1 MPHAFPL
8 EIVENVVN
16 CLHGEENQLRKCAL
30 VSVAWAGATQR
41 VLFHD
46 VDLHSY
52 SKMTGLLPHLICSP
66 HLPKLIRSLTIHQ
79 PSQIYKENVSCDDFM
94 TCLTAILTLLPHITS
109 LTVDFEDYSWEET
122 SNRPFVDLLHS
133 FLPRT
138 PLLKLDVVNLSHVD
152 DFEHIFA
159 LLKGTSIRRIIVD
172 SYNCEPEDDVVESDG
187 SVLQLPLVECI
198 RVEIT
203 LHEQRFHYWLSQR
216 RASFVN
222 LNRFEI
228 FMDSAEDLARW
239 CELLQTGFPSV
250 KECRFELVMLDFDD
264 DEDHTH
270 IPEEDAYRALPLGGL
285 HFQHIQF
292 GAISARSKPSDFLE
306 LAKEQKFVEWWAYVL
321 STLASDK
328 ATIHFT
334 ELTFTFTDLLHEG
347 GILAAWESLDKVLSQ
362 KFFSRVQRVHFETKA
377 GCIITDTDMAAK
389 IRVAMP
395 QLASRNVLCFS

>member
-228 FMDSAEDLARW
+228 FMAN
-239 CELLQTGFPSV
+239 
-250 KECRFELVMLDFDD
+250 FDD
-264 DEDHTH
+264 EEDDTH

-362 KFFSRVQRVHFETKA
+362 KFFSCVQRVHFETKA